1 MLGVG
6 GDAGFVGD
14 GEVLSAAVFFGF
26 EEGVE
31 GGLVGEPVL
40 FAAEE
45 DAVAGEEAFGGGV
58 VGGEV
63 SEVDA
68 AAVEGEEGFF
78 EGGDEGGDAAEVV
91 AFEGGAVGF
100 DGE

>member
-1 MLGVG
+1 MARTSWRSVTSRASWGGVGWLSCGGGEAGLAPLAAGGVVLGVG

-45 DAVAGEEAFGGGV
+45 DAVAGG
-58 VGGEV
+58 
-63 SEVDA
+63 
-68 AAVEGEEGFF
+68 
-78 EGGDEGGDAAEVV
+78 
-91 AFEGGAVGF
+91 
-100 DGE
+100 